1 MWNIKMIIINLKIID
16 NISFKQLDQMI
27 NNINKIDK
35 KVIINVENRIAN
47 AKSLINLIAIG
58 VLTSKNLIISISLD
72 NENEKIENL
81 RIFLNKQK
89 NLIIL

>member
-27 NNINKIDK
+27 NNINKIHR

-72 NENEKIENL
+72 KENEKIKNL